1 MFGAPLRICITV
13 NSAWN
18 IWNFRRPLVEALLND
33 GHEVVVLAPV
43 DGSVR
48 NLESIGCRFE
58 HLPMDRK
65 GLNPFVEM
73 TFLWRLARKLREIS
87 PDVVLGFTVKNN
99 LFGALVAAWLEIPF
113 VPNVTGLGTAFLS
126 GAALR
131 AGSVRLYRY
140 CFRQCPH
147 VFFQNEDDQALFAEL
162 GIIQRNKTTVLP
174 GSGIDLRAF
183 PFTELPRSKEGT
195 TYLMISRLLRDK
207 GIVEYVEA
215 AKLVKSN
222 APDTQFLILGDF
234 NAENRTAVSQR
245 DVENWESSGAI
256 KHLEHASDV
265 RTYIAQADCIVL
277 PSYRE
282 GAPRTLIEAAAM
294 GRPVISTDVP
304 GCRSVVDDGESGYLC
319 EARSHR
325 SLADAILRFESLG
338 QEARAR
344 MGQAG
349 RQKMERE
356 FSVEKV
362 ITAYRRVLEI
372 TTGVSLA
379 RNASLV

>member
-1 MFGAPLRICITV
+1 LGVALRICITV

-18 IWNFRRPLVEALLND
+18 IWNFRRPLVEALLQD
-33 GHEVVVLAPV
+33 GHEVVVLAPA
-43 DGSVR
+43 DGSVP

-58 HLPMDRK
+58 HLAMDRK
-65 GLNPFVEM
+65 GLNPFVELI
-73 TFLWRLARKLREIS
+73 FLRRIARKFNEIR
-87 PDVVLGFTVKNN
+87 PNVVLGFTVKNN
-99 LFGALVAAWLEIPF
+99 LFGALVAGWLKIPF

-140 CFRQCPH
+140 CFRHCPH

-162 GIIQRNKTTVLP
+162 GIVQRNKTTVLP
-174 GSGIDLRAF
+174 GSGIDLGAF
-183 PFTELPRSKEGT
+183 PYTELPRGNGGT
-195 TYLMISRLLRDK
+195 RYLMISRLLKDK
-207 GIVEYVEA
+207 GVVEYVEA

-222 APDTQFLILGDF
+222 APDTEFLILGDF
-234 NAENRTAVSQR
+234 NADNRTAVSQH
-245 DVENWESSGAI
+245 DVQNWESSGAI
-256 KHLEHASDV
+256 KHLGQASDV
-265 RTYIAQADCIVL
+265 RTYISHADCIVL

-319 EARSHR
+319 KARSHR
-325 SLADAILRFESLG
+325 SLADAILRFESLDR
-338 QEARAR
+338 QTRAM
-344 MGQAG
+344 MGRAG
-349 RQKMERE
+349 RQKMEQE

-362 ITAYRRVLEI
+362 IAAYRKVLKL
-372 TTGVSLA
+372 TNRDSLA
-379 RNASLV
+379 REASLV